1 MMLTFLRV
9 LFTGLLGVLWDG
21 AHAFGGIRLVD
32 GENKCS
38 GRVEVLHRDE
48 WGTVCDHGWD
58 LRDAD
63 VVCLQLGCGLAETAF
78 NGAAFGVGKGEIW
91 LHHVQCTGQESSLTR
106 CAIALHSN
114 SYCTHENDAG
124 VKCSGTLL
132 RPSLTLLSP
141 HTEFSPGE
149 TVRFGCSVLL
159 GHHFSD
165 FHLYKHGVSTPLVTQ
180 RAEQSQTSVE
190 LTLPDIEIF
199 HQGSYSCR
207 YRIKGR
213 FPFQLLSSPPSN
225 SINITLG
232 ALLTPILTLLSPHT
246 VFSPGEAVRFGCSVQ
261 LGHHLSDFH
270 LYKHGVSTPLVTQ
283 RADHTQSRVELT
295 LSDVETFHQ
304 GSYNCRYRIKGGF
317 SSELLSSPPSNSI
330 NITVVELL
338 TPQHWYN
345 TSSDAPAGSVMK
357 GHGFNITCSTQQQYP
372 GGSFQ
377 LRLIQPNGT
386 VRQSL
391 PALTP
396 SVTFT
401 FPNAQSSNEGYYYCL
416 YRVQMGGRTFV
427 SRESQPLP
435 IAIRDP
441 DPLLSPMVISWLVSG
456 LTFVV
461 AVIVIIIVA
470 KVLCNK
476 EKNPSELERETRTC
490 VDNTYVALS
499 INKL

>member
-1 MMLTFLRV
+1 MLRFLHI
-9 LFTGLLGVLWDG
+9 LLLAGLLGVLWDKVD
-21 AHAFGGIRLVD
+21 AFGGVRLVD
-32 GENKCS
+32 GEDECS
-38 GRVEVLHRDE
+38 GRVEVLRHDR

-58 LRDAD
+58 HREAN
-63 VVCLQLGCGLAETAF
+63 VVCLELGCGLAELALH
-78 NGAAFGVGKGEIW
+78 NAKYGEGRGAIW
-91 LHHVQCTGQESSLTR
+91 LRHVQCTGHESSLTR
-106 CAIALHSN
+106 CAVVLHSN

-132 RPSLTLLSP
+132 TPTL
-141 HTEFSPGE
+141 
-149 TVRFGCSVLL
+149 
-159 GHHFSD
+159 
-165 FHLYKHGVSTPLVTQ
+165 
-180 RAEQSQTSVE
+180 
-190 LTLPDIEIF
+190 I
-199 HQGSYSCR
+199 
-207 YRIKGR
+207 
-213 FPFQLLSSPPSN
+213 
-225 SINITLG
+225 
-232 ALLTPILTLLSPHT
+232 LLSPHT
-246 VFSPGEAVRFGCSVQ
+246 VFSPGEAVRFGCSALLVD
-261 LGHHLSDFH
+261 HLSDLH
-270 LYKHGVSTPLVTQ
+270 LYKQGVSTPLVTQ
-283 RADHTQSRVELT
+283 RADHAQADVELT
-295 LSDVETFHQ
+295 LSDIETFHQ
-304 GSYNCRYRIKGGF
+304 GSYNCRYRIRGGF
-317 SSELLSSPPSNSI
+317 PSQLLSSPPSNSI
-330 NITVVELL
+330 NITVVDLL

-345 TSSDAPAGSVMK
+345 TSSDAPAGSVIK
-357 GHGFNITCSTQQQYP
+357 GQNFNITCSTLQQYP

-377 LRLIQPNGT
+377 LRLIRSNGT

-401 FPNAQSSNEGYYYCL
+401 FSNAQSANEGYYYCL
-416 YRVQMGGRTFV
+416 YRVQLGGRTFV

-476 EKNPSELERETRTC
+476 EKKPSELERETRTC